1 MNTHFLKG
9 DKDMANKHIE
19 HKGSVS
25 LVMREMQSCRHSAMA
40 LHTLW
45 MAPVKRTN
53 GDKYQRGRGEVGSLI
68 QSWRECNCFGKQF
81 GSSLRS

>member
-1 MNTHFLKG
+1 
-9 DKDMANKHIE
+9 MANKHIE

-53 GDKYQRGRGEVGSLI
+53 KYREDVEKLEASYNPGGNVTVLENSLAVP
-68 QSWRECNCFGKQF
+68 
-81 GSSLRS
+81 